1 MDGLF
6 LQTVEGL
13 GEPSGPTGDEVWEWL
28 ESEKEDVAKEILS
41 GRPLCNLALGAVQ
54 QGEACCEKRFPGA
67 R

>member
-13 GEPSGPTGDEVWEWL
+13 GEPLGPTGDEVWEWL
-28 ESEKEDVAKEILS
+28 ECEEDVTKEILS
-41 GRPLCNLALGAVQ
+41 GRPLCSLAIAAVQ
-54 QGEACCEKRFPGA
+54 EGEACCENLSRVL